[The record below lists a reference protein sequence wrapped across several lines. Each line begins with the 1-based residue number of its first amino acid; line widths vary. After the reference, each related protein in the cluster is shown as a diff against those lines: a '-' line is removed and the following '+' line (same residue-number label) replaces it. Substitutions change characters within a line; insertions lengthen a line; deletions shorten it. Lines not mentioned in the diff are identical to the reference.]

1 VRIGKL
7 DPGFAAFASAS
18 GNTLTIRG
26 HTINIDGRCRTTFSR
41 LGSQGPTPSCGAP
54 PSISSPSFRPPA
66 TASSP
71 VGGIVADLSYGI
83 GRDGGVDFPESCGG
97 FLAGKGTSTLVILG
111 YPMVLNAAH
120 ADSDLVGIANVGV
133 RAETPRE
140 LVATLVPA
148 KSYLPQT
155 AKGVCGTG
163 FNIER
168 DGRITFDRAAVG
180 SYVVTNS
187 SSPNPSQ
194 AGEEV
199 AIGVYVRPN
208 APARLTPQGNVTFTV
223 GNTLLG
229 GANRPFPAAF
239 AWMYRAA
246 GGLAVCRRNGLRDR
260 MTNVI

>member
-26 HTINIDGRCRTTFSR
+26 HTINIDGRALSHDLFPIGIAGPNTFLPR
-41 LGSQGPTPSCGAP
+41 ATVNQLT
-54 PSISSPSFRPPA
+54 IIPA
-66 TASSP
+66 TGYGFQPGS
-71 VGGIVADLSYGI
+71 GIVADLSYGI

-97 FLAGKGTSTLVILG
+97 FLAGKGTSTLAILG

-168 DGRITFDRAAVG
+168 TAGSLLIPPQSVPMWSRTLRRRIHPRLERRWLLESTFVP
-180 SYVVTNS
+180 T
-187 SSPNPSQ
+187 
-194 AGEEV
+194 
-199 AIGVYVRPN
+199 RP
-208 APARLTPQGNVTFTV
+208 PG
-223 GNTLLG
+223 
-229 GANRPFPAAF
+229 
-239 AWMYRAA
+239 
-246 GGLAVCRRNGLRDR
+246 
-260 MTNVI
+260 

>member
-1 VRIGKL
+1 MGDRRAGIGSALQGRRQSPVSVRIGKL

-18 GNTLTIRG
+18 GNTLTIRS
-26 HTINIDGRCRTTFSR
+26 HTINIDGRALSHDLFPIGIAGPNTFLPR
-41 LGSQGPTPSCGAP
+41 ATVNQLT
-54 PSISSPSFRPPA
+54 IIPA
-66 TASSP
+66 TGYGFQPGS
-71 VGGIVADLSYGI
+71 GIVADLSYGI

-168 DGRITFDRAAVG
+168 TAGSLLIPPQSVPMWSRTLRRRIHPRLERRWLLESTFVP
-180 SYVVTNS
+180 T
-187 SSPNPSQ
+187 
-194 AGEEV
+194 
-199 AIGVYVRPN
+199 RP
-208 APARLTPQGNVTFTV
+208 PG
-223 GNTLLG
+223 
-229 GANRPFPAAF
+229 
-239 AWMYRAA
+239 
-246 GGLAVCRRNGLRDR
+246 
-260 MTNVI
+260 